1 MVHGCCADVSRLLQG
16 WVREDD
22 PNCSFEHHFY
32 VPPGVDIHTEEVDGP
47 QLRVDYFDT
56 KQQVREF
63 VQREKE
69 AELAA
74 KDAAKRS
81 KKNKGKGKQQED
93 VPSSMDQSDDMT
105 AAPVA
110 SAEPA

>member
-1 MVHGCCADVSRLLQG
+1 MTPPSLESNQPLPRQQRSDEPLLKG
-16 WVREDD
+16 W
-22 PNCSFEHHFY
+22 
-32 VPPGVDIHTEEVDGP
+32 
-47 QLRVDYFDT
+47 DYFDT

-110 SAEPA
+110 FAEPA